1 MSEFTDV
8 KSTDRNHR
16 RVLLISQAALLAALS
31 YIGFQFFRI
40 DIPVGIE
47 KTAFHFGNVF
57 LILAALLIGGFWGGM
72 AGAVGMGIADLTSGY
87 ASSAPATFILK
98 LLFGLVVG
106 LVAEKILHLREEQD
120 RSKQLLAC
128 ILSSAAGVFFNVF
141 ADPLVR
147 FLIKKY
153 IIGLPADLAAALA
166 KLNAVTTLVNGVVAV
181 IAVSL
186 IYMAIR
192 PALEKSNLLL

>member
-1 MSEFTDV
+1 M
-8 KSTDRNHR
+8 
-16 RVLLISQAALLAALS
+16 
-31 YIGFQFFRI
+31 
-40 DIPVGIE
+40 
-47 KTAFHFGNVF
+47 
-57 LILAALLIGGFWGGM
+57 
-72 AGAVGMGIADLTSGY
+72 
-87 ASSAPATFILK
+87 
-98 LLFGLVVG
+98 
-106 LVAEKILHLREEQD
+106 
-120 RSKQLLAC
+120 
-128 ILSSAAGVFFNVF
+128 
-141 ADPLVR
+141 R